1 MNMMNEVKMVTDPVC
16 GMAVDPATA
25 IQLSVDRRSYY
36 FCEAA
41 CADTFRA
48 DPQRW
53 IQNAAPLHDH
63 A

>member
-1 MNMMNEVKMVTDPVC
+1 MNETERVTDPVC

-25 IQLSVDRRSYY
+25 IQINVDGRVYS
-36 FCEAA
+36 FCEVA
-41 CADTFRA
+41 CADTFRE

-53 IQNAAPLHDH
+53 IQTAAPLHGH